1 MSKKQFTICIVPIKL
16 NSIRVKNK
24 NFRKIKGTKLY
35 EHFFKKLSKTNFD
48 QIYIDSDSK
57 EVEKIAK
64 QYGFQFIR
72 RIERLKRK
80 TANGNDLLNYHAE
93 KIPNADNYFQL
104 FITAPLLR
112 VETINDCISILKN
125 TKKHDSILTVE
136 KMNSWFWFKNKPVNF
151 NPNSFP
157 RSQDAIPLIK
167 ETTGLYGIKKEALLK
182 YKRRTGNKPFFQF
195 VNFEEGLDLDT
206 EEDFVILKKLI

>member
-1 MSKKQFTICIVPIKL
+1 MSRKQLTICIVPIKL

-24 NFRKIKGTKLY
+24 NFRKIKGKKLY
-35 EHFFKKLSKTNFD
+35 EHFFKKLRKTNFD

-72 RIERLKRK
+72 RIQRLTKNS
-80 TANGNDLLNYHAE
+80 ANGNDLLNYHAK
-93 KIPNADNYFQL
+93 KISDADYYFQL
-104 FITAPLLR
+104 FITAPLLS
-112 VETINDCISILKN
+112 VETINNCISILKN

-136 KMNSWFWFKNKPVNF
+136 KIKSWFWYKNKPVNF

-157 RSQDAIPLIK
+157 RSQDAVPLIK
-167 ETTGLYGIKKEALLK
+167 ETTGLYGIKKNALLK
-182 YKRRTGNKPFFQF
+182 YKRRTGNKPFFQY
-195 VNFEEGLDLDT
+195 VNFKEGLDLDT
-206 EEDFVILKKLI
+206 EEDFLILKKLI